1 MPFVSF
7 VTIWYTFWVETD
19 SLPPIS
25 AFFSAQALHEPR
37 YLIQLLVLTYRWQA
51 GMGDSPLSF
60 ARFAKALSQSAPQL
74 NLHLSPQTIKNWE
87 GGLHCP
93 NFFFIL
99 RLADQAPEGSW
110 PRAFAMDVLA
120 VQWPTL
126 YPPGSEIG
134 ASYVKALLGD
144 ERLASLSS
152 RMLTMPAFWVS
163 VS

>member
-1 MPFVSF
+1 MMTDFLLPSF
-7 VTIWYTFWVETD
+7 DF
-19 SLPPIS
+19 SLTQS
-25 AFFSAQALHEPR
+25 LHEPR
-37 YLIQLLVLTYRWQA
+37 YLTQMIVQAYRWQA
-51 GMGDSPLSF
+51 GMGDKPLSF
-60 ARFAKALSQSAPQL
+60 ARFARALSQVTPQL
-74 NLHLSPQTIKNWE
+74 NLHIAPQTIKNWE

-93 NFFFIL
+93 NFFFTL

-134 ASYVKALLGD
+134 ASYVKELLGD

-152 RMLTMPAFWVS
+152 RMLTMPAFWAS